1 MTVGRYPRCF
11 RPGALWRRGFTLVE
25 LLVVIAI
32 IGVLVGLLLP
42 AVQSAREAARRTQC
56 LNNLKQIGLA
66 FHNYQDAYGQLPN
79 GSRDGDERLNSY
91 SCCRSRTV
99 GGWTWLFHILPYVE
113 ESAVYNMATP
123 AEDPTPPNLGRYHPK
138 ENVVAQQKISLYYCP
153 TRRNPKGYGSGL
165 FHRSDY
171 VGNAG
176 QREPG
181 SIQSGTSTGTKG
193 AVIRGGTDTVS
204 IERLRD
210 GSSKTLLVGEKA
222 LHPDEYGS
230 DGGDNERWNNNGWD
244 TDPVRHG
251 GGMLGNGNTYGLPP
265 LPDMKAPHREGGRWI
280 SVRDEGGIS
289 WGQWHPYFGSSH
301 SGGAAFVMADG
312 AVRLVNY
319 DVEGRIFR
327 AASLSNDGDPVTLP

>member
-1 MTVGRYPRCF
+1 MKSRSRS
-11 RPGALWRRGFTLVE
+11 GFTLVE

-66 FHNYQDAYGQLPN
+66 FHNYQDANGQLPN
-79 GSRDGDERLNSY
+79 GSRDGDERLDSY
-91 SCCRSRTV
+91 ACCRSRTV
-99 GGWTWLFHILPYVE
+99 SGWNWCFQILPYME
-113 ESAVYNMATP
+113 ESGIYNLAP
-123 AEDPTPPNLGRYHPK
+123 AAEDPTPPDLGRYHPK
-138 ENVVAQQKISLYYCP
+138 ENLVAQQAVAMYYCP
-153 TRRNPKGYGSGL
+153 TRRAPAAYGSGK
-165 FHRSDY
+165 FYRSDY

-181 SIQSGTSTGTKG
+181 SIQSGSSTGTKG
-193 AVIRGGTDTVS
+193 TVVRGGTDTVT
-204 IERLRD
+204 IERIRD

-222 LHPDEYGS
+222 LHPDEFGT
-230 DGGDNERWNNNGWD
+230 DGGDNEMWNNNGWD
-244 TDPVRHG
+244 TDSVRHG
-251 GGMLGNGNTYGLPP
+251 GGMLSNGNTYGLPP

-280 SVRDEGGIS
+280 TVRDEGGNN

-301 SGGAAFVMADG
+301 SGGAAFCMADG
-312 AVRLVNY
+312 AVRLVNF

-327 AASLSNDGDPVTLP
+327 AASLTNDGDPVTLP